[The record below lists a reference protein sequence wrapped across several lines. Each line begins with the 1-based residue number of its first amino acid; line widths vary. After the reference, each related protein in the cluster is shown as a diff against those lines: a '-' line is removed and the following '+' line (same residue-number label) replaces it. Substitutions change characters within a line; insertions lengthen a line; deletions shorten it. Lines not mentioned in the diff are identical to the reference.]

1 MAQKTVRVPHHGRI
15 RKAVLPLRV
24 TPHSRASLPKC
35 RVPMTGITIG
45 SETVYGHEV
54 RAQFTGSF
62 RTAVPELGATLQG
75 VDFRTSTGLLGTLA
89 ETWNGGVLQSEV
101 PELGSTLRVDMSA
114 ALPKVQLGFAGVG
127 VLGGAGA
134 AGGDEDT
141 VGNSLTAT
149 TLDMVGLSGIGLSAE
164 PRRVF
169 TPMEPVALSQVP
181 ERILS

>member
-1 MAQKTVRVPHHGRI
+1 
-15 RKAVLPLRV
+15 
-24 TPHSRASLPKC
+24 
-35 RVPMTGITIG
+35 MTGITIG

-89 ETWNGGVLQSEV
+89 ETYNGGLLQSEV

-127 VLGGAGA
+127 LGAGA
-134 AGGDEDT
+134 GGDQDT
-141 VGNSLTAT
+141 MGNSLTAT
-149 TLDMVGLSGIGLSAE
+149 NLDMVGLSGIGLSME

-181 ERILS
+181 ERILG